1 MAPLDVDGL
10 NERGNEPPA
19 PRRHR
24 IGRSGAEPLLSRRYG
39 ANVTPEWLCCIE
51 SPIKSLAASLKRV
64 ELISKA
70 ANTLTADLFGRR
82 PVLKRRQAPVS

>member
-10 NERGNEPPA
+10 NERSNEPPA

-24 IGRSGAEPLLSRRYG
+24 IGRSGAQPLLSRRYG

-51 SPIKSLAASLKRV
+51 SPITSLAPSLKRV
-64 ELISKA
+64 ELISEL
-70 ANTLTADLFGRR
+70 ANRLTADLFRQR
-82 PVLKRRQAPVS
+82 PVLKRRQARIC